1 MAGWVDLKWG
11 SGPYLTVFTPSTSCK
26 LAACKNCSNHLL
38 VNFPLIAAATL
49 VTRELQLIYQTLP
62 VDIGVFPPLISLSVF
77 PVAILTRVW
86 VMPCASMVLVREAGG
101 YQNGFI
107 FRKVLND
114 V

>member
-1 MAGWVDLKWG
+1 MVDLHTVSVK
-11 SGPYLTVFTPSTSCK
+11 SEPTDKQIIHCGPK
-26 LAACKNCSNHLL
+26 
-38 VNFPLIAAATL
+38 
-49 VTRELQLIYQTLP
+49 LIYQTLP

-86 VMPCASMVLVREAGG
+86 VMPCASMVLVREASG

-107 FRKVLND
+107 FGKVLNG